1 MLLTVGAYKVNEKA
15 DHKSKYLRKK
25 RKRKEKKEKIKKRKL
40 FPAGLEPATL
50 RVVRAQFEPTC
61 EAHVITTTLRKPLIV
76 DGEILNT

>member
-50 RVVRAQFEPTC
+50 RVVRGSVWAYLWG
-61 EAHVITTTLRKPLIV
+61 ARDNHYTTETADERGV
-76 DGEILNT
+76 NFT